1 MPRQVAFILK
11 IMAINF
17 DRRRLIRRAIKS
29 IYLSAVH
36 LINAKLGE
44 IMSVILILQFYFK
57 LYAYDIFIHS
67 YSYQFCI
74 TFKGSKIF
82 ILHL

>member
-29 IYLSAVH
+29 IYLSVVY

-44 IMSVILILQFYFK
+44 TISVVFILQFYFEVIC
-57 LYAYDIFIHS
+57 LPFMTLFI
-67 YSYQFCI
+67 
-74 TFKGSKIF
+74 
-82 ILHL
+82 